1 MEAEA
6 LASSDRQRRAHRK
19 SRNGCL
25 QCKARHVK
33 CDEQQPICGLCKRVK
48 KKCSFASLESR
59 ELATTSRDIFVV
71 PSNASPTFRQMDLS
85 FRCRNDS
92 RSPPP
97 IDCMPQLGMNLPPTL
112 SAPHLQP
119 LPLADLELLY
129 HQMRCYEATGQD
141 TGDIQ
146 LGFTFPYVLHSILS
160 LSALLLFSQQPSRIE
175 LLDRACAH
183 QNSALTL
190 VRPHLVDLN
199 KQNVNAVVKFSAITS
214 VIALAQPLYQ
224 HPYRIS
230 RTLDPINDILNS
242 FHMARGIRTV
252 LERQWQMEGIHRDPD
267 AGPDLDDE
275 DPWQQDL
282 FTKYPPYPVLRD
294 LIISHCTSEA
304 DRLVCLDATRKIFS
318 FISLL
323 EDQPNMHPDARLIQ
337 IWPIEVKKRF
347 LNMLIA
353 RKHIALLIL
362 GYYSVLMKLRSD
374 TMWPFDTWPAKL
386 LQRIEEVLGDDWGEY
401 LEWPRSRVPS

>member
-6 LASSDRQRRAHRK
+6 LTSSDRQRRAHKK

-48 KKCSFASLESR
+48 KKCSLASLEYG
-59 ELATTSRDIFVV
+59 ELATTFRNNNVV
-71 PSNASPTFRQMDLS
+71 PSNA
-85 FRCRNDS
+85 
-92 RSPPP
+92 
-97 IDCMPQLGMNLPPTL
+97 
-112 SAPHLQP
+112 APHLQP

-141 TGDIQ
+141 SDDIQ

-183 QNSALTL
+183 QNSALAL
-190 VRPHLVDLN
+190 VRPHLVDLT

-224 HPYRIS
+224 HPCRIGQTS
-230 RTLDPINDILNS
+230 DSISDMLNS
-242 FHMARGIRTV
+242 FHMARGIRSV
-252 LERQWQMEGIHRDPD
+252 LERQWQMEGIHHDPD
-267 AGPDLDDE
+267 AGPDLDNE

-282 FTKYPPYPVLRD
+282 MIKWPPYPVLRD
-294 LIISHCTSEA
+294 LITSLCTSEA
-304 DRLVCLDATRKIFS
+304 DS
-318 FISLL
+318 
-323 EDQPNMHPDARLIQ
+323 Q
-337 IWPIEVKKRF
+337 IY
-347 LNMLIA
+347 
-353 RKHIALLIL
+353 IL
-362 GYYSVLMKLRSD
+362 MRD
-374 TMWPFDTWPAKL
+374 
-386 LQRIEEVLGDDWGEY
+386 
-401 LEWPRSRVPS
+401 

>member
-1 MEAEA
+1 MIIF
-6 LASSDRQRRAHRK
+6 LNTLVQ
-19 SRNGCL
+19 
-25 QCKARHVK
+25 

-48 KKCSFASLESR
+48 KKCSFANLESR
-59 ELATTSRDIFVV
+59 ELATTPRDSFVV
-71 PSNASPTFRQMDLS
+71 PSNASPTFRQMDLGS
-85 FRCRNDS
+85 RSRSDS

-97 IDCMPQLGMNLPPTL
+97 FVCIPHLGMSLPPSL
-112 SAPHLQP
+112 SAPHLQS

-141 TGDIQ
+141 SDDIQ

-160 LSALLLFSQQPSRIE
+160 LSALLLFSQQPTRIE

-190 VRPHLVDLN
+190 VRPHLIDLN
-199 KQNVNAVVKFSAITS
+199 KHNVNAVVKFSAITS

-224 HPYRIS
+224 DPYRIGRAS
-230 RTLDPINDILNS
+230 DPISDMLNS

-282 FTKYPPYPVLRD
+282 MIKYSPYPVLRN
-294 LIISHCTSEA
+294 LIRSRCTYEA

-318 FISLL
+318 FITLL
-323 EDQPNMHPDARLIQ
+323 EDHPNLHPDARLIQ
-337 IWPIEVKKRF
+337 IWPIEIKKRF

-353 RKHIALLIL
+353 RRPIALLIL

-374 TMWPFDTWPAKL
+374 TMWPFDSWPAKL
-386 LQRIEEVLGDDWGEY
+386 LQKIEEVLGDDLGEY
-401 LEWPRSRVPS
+401 LEWPRTRVLS